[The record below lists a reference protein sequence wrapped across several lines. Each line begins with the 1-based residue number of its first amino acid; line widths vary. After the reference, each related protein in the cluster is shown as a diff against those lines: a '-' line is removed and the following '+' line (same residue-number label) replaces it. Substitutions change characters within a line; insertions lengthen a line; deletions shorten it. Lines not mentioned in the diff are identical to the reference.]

1 MACKYLDTCHL
12 IYKEQYCSSILCK
25 DVECATVRNTINKEI
40 NTVQKVIE
48 KTENNPYWD
57 NISKIAEKQ
66 REKGIRSYGM
76 GLEENTWDIE
86 KRIQYL
92 EEELIDAL
100 MYCEWIKDYLS
111 KQKVKENV
119 NESEK

>member
-1 MACKYLDTCHL
+1 MQCKEAEH
-12 IYKEQYCSSILCK
+12 S
-25 DVECATVRNTINKEI
+25 
-40 NTVQKVIE
+40 
-48 KTENNPYWD
+48 NNPYWD

-66 REKGIRSYGM
+66 REKGIRNYGM
-76 GLEENTWDIE
+76 GLEENTWGIE

-111 KQKVKENV
+111 KQKMKENI